1 MKYKHFIFI
10 LFYFSILSCSNKS
23 IGFKQ
28 DNKEQRLAEVIKV
41 YDSTK
46 RIEHLIQGHSIFGIP
61 YEKKISKQQTNIEVK
76 FNGVQL
82 KKHKQILPIITM
94 LALTFEAGNILNTI
108 VGRKDE
114 IYQSNNISYVSKGTG
129 AYKLGLLPS
138 TILCLPISGAI
149 NNFIWDGIA
158 VSSIPNNI
166 KHQLPV
172 NSSKRVDVYLNPN
185 YDYHLGVWSQK
196 ISFKAKFD
204 HTLLAN

>member
-10 LFYFSILSCSNKS
+10 IFYFSILSCSNKS

-28 DNKEQRLAEVIKV
+28 DNKVQRLTEVIKE
-41 YDSTK
+41 YDSK
-46 RIEHLIQGHSIFGIP
+46 KMDEHLVQGHSIFGIP
-61 YEKKISKQQTNIEVK
+61 YEKKISKQQKAIDVK

-138 TILCLPISGAI
+138 TILCLPISGAL

-158 VSSIPNNI
+158 ISSIPNNI
-166 KHQLPV
+166 KHKLPV
-172 NSSKRVDVYLNPN
+172 NSSKTVDVYLNPN
-185 YDYHLGVWSQK
+185 YDYHLGMWSQK

-204 HTLLAN
+204 NSKFTN